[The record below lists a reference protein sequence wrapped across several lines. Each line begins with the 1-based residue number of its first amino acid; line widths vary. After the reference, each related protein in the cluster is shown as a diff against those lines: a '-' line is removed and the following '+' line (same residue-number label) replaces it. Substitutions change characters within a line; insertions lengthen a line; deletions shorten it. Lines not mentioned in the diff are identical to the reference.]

1 MAMRGKLALGGREC
15 SQTTPRTGEGPV
27 SNKTIVETLVTAIDE
42 DDEATLRTIVDD
54 DLVSHGALGDVH
66 GPDGFIGIMLQNVHV
81 GFPDAH
87 IELVSIVEEGDVVS
101 FRLDGSGTH
110 LGPFLGVE
118 PTGRTVRIR
127 GIHHV
132 RLCDGRIVE
141 HWQGPDIL
149 AMLVDMGL
157 FPPR

>member
-1 MAMRGKLALGGREC
+1 MSNRE
-15 SQTTPRTGEGPV
+15 V
-27 SNKTIVETLVTAIDE
+27 VESLIAAIDAS
-42 DDEATLRTIVDD
+42 DEVSVRAVLAE

-66 GPDGFIGIMLQNVHV
+66 GPDGFVGIMLKNVHDA
-81 GFPDAH
+81 FPDAH
-87 IELVSIVEEGDVVS
+87 VELAALIEQGDRVS

-110 LGPFLGVE
+110 RGPFLGVA

-132 RLCDGRIVE
+132 RLEDGLIAE

-149 AMLVDMGL
+149 AMLLDMGM

>member
-1 MAMRGKLALGGREC
+1 MADHEVVRAL
-15 SQTTPRTGEGPV
+15 V
-27 SNKTIVETLVTAIDE
+27 SAIDAG
-42 DDEATLRTIVDD
+42 DEAGVRAVVHD

-66 GPDGFIGIMLQNVHV
+66 GPDGFVGIMLENVHR

-87 IELVSIVEEGDVVS
+87 VELAAVIQEDDLVS

-118 PTGRTVRIR
+118 PTGRTIRIR

-132 RLCDGRIVE
+132 RIREGRIVE

-149 AMLVDMGL
+149 AMLLDMGL
-157 FPPR
+157 FPPVTITSGNEDLS

>member
-1 MAMRGKLALGGREC
+1 MSNREVVEAL
-15 SQTTPRTGEGPV
+15 V
-27 SNKTIVETLVTAIDE
+27 AAIDAG
-42 DDEATLRTIVDD
+42 DEARARALLGP

-66 GPDGFIGIMLQNVHV
+66 GPDGFIGIMLQNVRR

-87 IELVSIVEEGDVVS
+87 VELVDAIEQGDMVS
-101 FRLDGSGTH
+101 FRLDGHGTH

-118 PTGRTVRIR
+118 PTGKTVRIR

-132 RLCDGRIVE
+132 RLQDHLVVE

-157 FPPR
+157 FPPRR

>member
-1 MAMRGKLALGGREC
+1 M
-15 SQTTPRTGEGPV
+15 
-27 SNKTIVETLVTAIDE
+27 SNKGIVETLVSAIDQA
-42 DDEATLRTIVDD
+42 DEAAVRNIVDEG
-54 DLVSHGALGDVH
+54 LVSHGALGDVH
-66 GPDGFIGIMLQNVHV
+66 GPDGFLGIMLQNVRG

-87 IELVSIVEEGDVVS
+87 VELVTTIEEGDMVS

-118 PTGRTVRIR
+118 PTGKTIRIR

-132 RLCDGRIVE
+132 RIRDGRIVE

-149 AMLVDMGL
+149 AMLLDMGL
-157 FPPR
+157 FPATTQG

>member
-1 MAMRGKLALGGREC
+1 M
-15 SQTTPRTGEGPV
+15 
-27 SNKTIVETLVTAIDE
+27 SNKAIVETLVFAIDQA
-42 DDEATLRTIVDD
+42 DEASLRKIVDQR
-54 DLVSHGALGDVH
+54 LVSHGALGDVH
-66 GPDGFIGIMLQNVHV
+66 GADGFIGIMLQNVRR

-87 IELVSIVEEGDVVS
+87 VELVTIIEEGDMAS

-118 PTGRTVRIR
+118 PTGKTIRIR

-132 RLCDGRIVE
+132 RIRDGRIVE

-149 AMLVDMGL
+149 AMLLDMGL
-157 FPPR
+157 FPPTAEG

>member
-1 MAMRGKLALGGREC
+1 
-15 SQTTPRTGEGPV
+15 V
-27 SNKTIVETLVTAIDE
+27 SNKPIVETLVAAIDQA
-42 DDEATLRTIVDD
+42 DEGSVRSIVDES
-54 DLVSHGALGDVH
+54 LVSHGALGDVH
-66 GPDGFIGIMLQNVHV
+66 GPDGFIGIMLQNVRR

-87 IELVSIVEEGDVVS
+87 VELVTIIEEGDMVS

-118 PTGRTVRIR
+118 PTGKTIRIR

-132 RLCDGRIVE
+132 RLRDGRIVE

-149 AMLVDMGL
+149 AMLLDMGL
-157 FPPR
+157 FPPPAQG

>member
-1 MAMRGKLALGGREC
+1 VRGAAQHPSR
-15 SQTTPRTGEGPV
+15 TTTELV
-27 SNKTIVETLVTAIDE
+27 SNKAIVETLVSAIDQA
-42 DDEATLRTIVDD
+42 DEASVRSILDER
-54 DLVSHGALGDVH
+54 LVSHGAFGDVH
-66 GPDGFIGIMLQNVHV
+66 GPDGFIEIMLQNVHR

-87 IELVSIVEEGDVVS
+87 VELIATIEEADMVS

-118 PTGRTVRIR
+118 PTGKTIRIR

-132 RLCDGRIVE
+132 RLRDGRVIE

-149 AMLVDMGL
+149 AMLLDMGF
-157 FPPR
+157 FPPTAEG

>member
-1 MAMRGKLALGGREC
+1 MDGPERSGAEVVAAL
-15 SQTTPRTGEGPV
+15 V
-27 SNKTIVETLVTAIDE
+27 VAIDSG
-42 DDEATLRTIVDD
+42 DEAGVRAVVHD

-66 GPDGFIGIMLQNVHV
+66 GPDGFVGVMLRNVRT

-87 IELVSIVEEGDVVS
+87 LEVVSIIEEGDLVS

-118 PTGRTVRIR
+118 PSGRTVRIR

-132 RLCDGRIVE
+132 RLRDGRIVE

-149 AMLVDMGL
+149 AMLIDMGL
-157 FPPR
+157 FPPTPGSGQG

>member
-1 MAMRGKLALGGREC
+1 M
-15 SQTTPRTGEGPV
+15 T
-27 SNKTIVETLVTAIDE
+27 SNKAIVEAVVGAINE
-42 DDEATLRTIVDD
+42 ADEASLRTHLDER
-54 DLVSHGALGDVH
+54 LVSHGALGDVD
-66 GPDGFIGIMLQNVHV
+66 GADGFIGIMLQNVRR

-87 IELVSIVEEGDVVS
+87 VELVTAIEEGDMVS

-132 RLCDGRIVE
+132 RIRDGRVVE

-149 AMLVDMGL
+149 AMLVDRGL
-157 FPPR
+157 FPP

>member
-1 MAMRGKLALGGREC
+1 M
-15 SQTTPRTGEGPV
+15 
-27 SNKTIVETLVTAIDE
+27 SNKDVVQALVTAIDQG
-42 DDEATLRTIVDD
+42 DEAGVRSVVAD

-66 GPDGFIGIMLQNVHV
+66 GADGFVGIMLHNVRG

-87 IELVSIVEEGDVVS
+87 VALAAVIEEGDMAS

-110 LGPFLGVE
+110 TGPFLGVA
-118 PTGRTVRIR
+118 PTGRTIRIR

-132 RLCDGRIVE
+132 RIRDGRIVE

-149 AMLVDMGL
+149 AMLLDMGL
-157 FPPR
+157 FPPGTAT

>member
-1 MAMRGKLALGGREC
+1 MA
-15 SQTTPRTGEGPV
+15 PNRTV
-27 SNKTIVETLVTAIDE
+27 VQTLVSGIDR
-42 DDEATLRTIVDD
+42 DDVAAVRAVLDD

-66 GPDGFIGIMLQNVHV
+66 GPEGFVGVMLENVRG

-87 IELVSIVEEGDVVS
+87 LELVSTIEEGDLVS

-110 LGPFLGVE
+110 LGPFLGVA

-132 RLCDGRIVE
+132 RVRAGRIVE
-141 HWQGPDIL
+141 HWQGPDVL
-149 AMLVDMGL
+149 AMLIDMGL
-157 FPPR
+157 FPPTGG

>member
-1 MAMRGKLALGGREC
+1 MNLA
-15 SQTTPRTGEGPV
+15 
-27 SNKTIVETLVTAIDE
+27 SNAAIVKRLISAIDE
-42 DDEATLRTIVDD
+42 NNEATVRAVLDD

-66 GPDGFIGIMLQNVHV
+66 GPDGFVKIMLHNVRG

-87 IELVSIVEEGDVVS
+87 VELASVVEEDDLVS

-118 PTGRTVRIR
+118 PTGKTVRIR

-132 RLCDGRIVE
+132 RLRDGRIIE

-149 AMLVDMGL
+149 AMLIDMGM
-157 FPPR
+157 FPPKP

>member
-1 MAMRGKLALGGREC
+1 MANGSAVQDLIA
-15 SQTTPRTGEGPV
+15 
-27 SNKTIVETLVTAIDE
+27 AINAN
-42 DDEATLRTIVDD
+42 DEAGVRAVVHD

-66 GPDGFIGIMLQNVHV
+66 GPDGFVGIMLHNVHG

-87 IELVSIVEEGDVVS
+87 VELVAEIQEDDLVS

-118 PTGRTVRIR
+118 PTGRSVRIR

-132 RLCDGRIVE
+132 RLQDGRIVE

-157 FPPR
+157 FPPAAPPPSSG

>member
-1 MAMRGKLALGGREC
+1 L
-15 SQTTPRTGEGPV
+15 
-27 SNKTIVETLVTAIDE
+27 SNKAIVETLVSAIDQG
-42 DDEATLRTIVDD
+42 DEASVRSILDER
-54 DLVSHGALGDVH
+54 LVSHGALGDVH
-66 GPDGFIGIMLQNVHV
+66 GPDGFLEIMLRNVRR

-87 IELVSIVEEGDVVS
+87 VEPVTIIEEGDMVS

-118 PTGRTVRIR
+118 PTGKTIRIR

-132 RLCDGRIVE
+132 RLRDGRIVE

-149 AMLVDMGL
+149 AMLLDMGL
-157 FPPR
+157 FPPTAEG